1 MNKAVMSAHVPPPPR
16 PWESSSWLWV
26 TNTLGVFHHIAS
38 LTSSPSFVWTFFLHQ
53 QQLDYKSDRK
63 TAETGGL
70 LIPGRVIKKSD
81 LWRPGRDCQYCSALF
96 LHAENPIFWSRFAA
110 YTNLNSSRKMFPK
123 IRARSQRYS
132 CNRAWQ
138 GTLIMHVIASKGNSG
153 WRN

>member
-70 LIPGRVIKKSD
+70 LIPGRVIKKIWSVKTWKRLPVLFCSVFARGKSNFLVSLRCLHKFKFQQENVSKNTSTVTEILLQPSLARNFD
-81 LWRPGRDCQYCSALF
+81 HACDC
-96 LHAENPIFWSRFAA
+96 I
-110 YTNLNSSRKMFPK
+110 
-123 IRARSQRYS
+123 
-132 CNRAWQ
+132 
-138 GTLIMHVIASKGNSG
+138 
-153 WRN
+153 